1 MADRDPNLLHS
12 SLSGNMTRDG
22 ITIDVQ
28 IYKVENV
35 PGWALEVINHNGTS
49 TVWDDLFE
57 TDDAA
62 HSAFIA
68 TISEEGIETFLDSA
82 TVIPFRR

>member
-1 MADRDPNLLHS
+1 LADRDPNLLHS

>member
-22 ITIDVQ
+22 ITIDVK

-35 PGWALEVINHNGTS
+35 PGWVLEVINHIGTS

-62 HSAFIA
+62 HSALIA
-68 TISEEGIETFLDSA
+68 TISEEGMETFLDSA
-82 TVIPFRR
+82 IVIPFRR